1 MMQKSRQN
9 ILLLLRN
16 LIPNAYKTR
25 KKIRKY
31 NFFLEVEIKN
41 VGKIGEKIQTCPC
54 NVHGHVSTFSC

>member
-1 MMQKSRQN
+1 M
-9 ILLLLRN
+9 LLLLRN
-16 LIPNAYKTR
+16 LTPNAYKTR

-31 NFFLEVEIKN
+31 NFFLGVEIKN